1 MSIHNT
7 SNYAPG
13 PAWIGI
19 GAMRSGTTWLTS
31 LLCQHPKVSLA
42 TNDKK
47 EQWLLNRVA
56 TGGYEAED
64 YRALFPDD
72 GLLRGEWS
80 PRYMW
85 LLHTALAADRC
96 IPSSAPILAS
106 LRDPIER
113 YASHQ
118 RFATM
123 RRASGTHTRWKP
135 DISAGLGTLIGM
147 YADQLAPWEKAVGAD
162 RMVVFTYE
170 GAAADPVSTCRRI
183 WLRLGLDS
191 EPVLSDSGKNI
202 TTNATGS
209 EWRWPPGLRETLV
222 ELFTPQVERLQATWG
237 LDTSPWPNFRHLSGA
252 HNDGPAG

>member
-1 MSIHNT
+1 MSVQSP
-7 SNYAPG
+7 SNNAAG

-19 GAMRSGTTWLTS
+19 GAMRSGTTWITS
-31 LLCQHPKVSLA
+31 LLCQHPRVSLA
-42 TNDKK
+42 TNNKK

-56 TGGYEAED
+56 TGGYESED

-96 IPSSAPILAS
+96 IPSSAPILVS
-106 LRDPIER
+106 LRDPVER

-118 RFATM
+118 RFSAL
-123 RRASGTHTRWKP
+123 RRGTGAQPRWMP

-147 YADQLAPWEKAVGAD
+147 YADQLSPWEKAVGAD

-170 GAAADPVSTCRRI
+170 AVAEDPVSACRRI

-191 EPVLSDSGKNI
+191 GPVLSDLGTTTKTTAAGSG
-202 TTNATGS
+202 
-209 EWRWPPGLRETLV
+209 WRWPPGLRETLV
-222 ELFTPQVERLQATWG
+222 ELFTPQVRRLQATWG
-237 LDTSPWPNFRHLSGA
+237 LDTSPWPNFRHL
-252 HNDGPAG
+252 